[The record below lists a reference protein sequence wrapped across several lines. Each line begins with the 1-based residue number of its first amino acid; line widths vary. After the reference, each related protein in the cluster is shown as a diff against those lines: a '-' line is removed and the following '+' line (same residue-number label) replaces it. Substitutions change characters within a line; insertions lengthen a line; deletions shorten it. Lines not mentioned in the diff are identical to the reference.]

1 MYFINRSDSSVPIV
15 ITLITTEEGSEELL
29 MEVEDEFG
37 KLILEFDVIAQ
48 TETVM
53 RFG

>member
-1 MYFINRSDSSVPIV
+1 MYFNRSGPSVPIL
-15 ITLITTEEGSEELL
+15 ITLITKEEGSEELL
-29 MEVEDEFG
+29 MEVENEFR

-48 TETVM
+48 METVK